1 MNFVTEWVSTG
12 IHPAHP
18 RRPGGGGGGG
28 SVRLGKRARRKF
40 LTEDVTC
47 CD

>member
-18 RRPGGGGGGG
+18 RRPGGGGGV
-28 SVRLGKRARRKF
+28 SSFGKKGATKVFNRGCN
-40 LTEDVTC
+40 LL
-47 CD
+47 

>member
-18 RRPGGGGGGG
+18 RRPGGGGGAGV
-28 SVRLGKRARRKF
+28 SSFGKKGATKVFNRGCN
-40 LTEDVTC
+40 LL
-47 CD
+47 